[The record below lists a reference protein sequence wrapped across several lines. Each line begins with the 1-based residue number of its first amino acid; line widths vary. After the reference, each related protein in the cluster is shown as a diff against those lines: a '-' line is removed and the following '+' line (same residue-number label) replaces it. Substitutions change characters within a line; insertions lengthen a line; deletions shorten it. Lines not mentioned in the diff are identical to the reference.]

1 MKLFEIAIS
10 DRASE
15 FLKENI
21 KDVNSI
27 DAANIIMAEKCGIQ
41 TFFSSADELQE
52 LKESLNGNGLTSNRN
67 QAEYGDYQT
76 NSTLAD
82 KIVEK
87 LQAKGIDPEVMI
99 EPTFGEGNFIVAAIK
114 KFANLQTIYGVEI
127 YKSYVWQAKF
137 NILDIFLSNANLNK
151 PKIFLHHE
159 NVFDFN
165 FKNVAEKIEP
175 EKLLVL
181 GNPPWVTS
189 SQLGALESIN
199 LPAKSNFK
207 NHKGLDAITGKGNF
221 DIAEYITIMM
231 LDNFKSHNGNLVFL
245 IKNSVVKNL
254 IHDQKSKGYTISE
267 IQSHSIDTKKEFNAS
282 VESCVFM
289 CELNTEPSYV
299 CHEFNFYMDDA
310 PKNMFGWHKEK
321 FVADI
326 LKYAETEDFDGVS
339 RLVWRQGIKHDCSAV
354 MELEENNGALINGN
368 SESLHIEETLVYG
381 FLKSSD
387 LKNKIVNDCRKYT
400 IVTQTKVG
408 EQTAYI
414 ASKYPKT
421 YQYLCDNKSFFDK
434 RKSSIYIGKPDY
446 SIFGIGDYSFKPY
459 KVSISGLYKKSSF
472 TLVLP
477 KDGKPLML
485 DDTCYFIGFDN
496 LEHAVYT
503 FVLLNHKKTQAF
515 LNSITFLDAK
525 RAFTKNSLMRLDLA
539 KIAKHI
545 PFEEVESEA
554 VKIANEY
561 NLELNSGRWEDY
573 QYTLQDSPLFSFA

>member
-10 DRASE
+10 DRTSE
-15 FLKENI
+15 FLNENI
-21 KDVNSI
+21 KDINSI
-27 DAANIIMAEKCGIQ
+27 DAANAIMAEECGIQ
-41 TFFSSADELQE
+41 AFFSSINELQE

-76 NSTLAD
+76 NSPLAD
-82 KIVEK
+82 KIVDK
-87 LQAKGIDPEVMI
+87 LRIKGIDPEVMI

-114 KFANLQTIYGVEI
+114 RFENLRAVYGVEI

-137 NILDIFLSNANLNK
+137 NILDLFISDASLNK
-151 PKIFLHHE
+151 PKIYLHHE

-165 FKNVAEKIEP
+165 FKNVAEKIKP
-175 EKLLVL
+175 EKLLIL

-189 SQLGALESIN
+189 SQLGALDSVN

-221 DIAEYITIMM
+221 DIAEYITMM
-231 LDNFKSHNGNLVFL
+231 MMDNFKSHNGNLVFL
-245 IKNSVVKNL
+245 IKNSVVKNI
-254 IHDQKSKGYTISE
+254 IHDQRNRNYTISN
-267 IQSHSIDTKKEFNAS
+267 IQTHSVDTKKEFNAS

-289 CELNTEPSYV
+289 CELNTSPSYV
-299 CHEFNFYMDDA
+299 CDEFNFYSDDT
-310 PKNMFGWHKEK
+310 PKNIFGWHKNK
-321 FVADI
+321 FVANI
-326 LKYAETEDFDGVS
+326 SKYIETEDFDGMS
-339 RLVWRQGIKHDCSAV
+339 RLVWRQGIKHDCSAI
-354 MELEENNGALINGN
+354 MELEESNGALINGN
-368 SESLHIEETLVYG
+368 YESLELEEALVYG

-408 EQTAYI
+408 EQTSYI

-421 YQYLCDNKSFFDK
+421 YQYLSTNKTFFDK
-434 RKSSIYIGKPDY
+434 RKSSIYVGKPDY

-459 KVSISGLYKKSSF
+459 KVSISGLYKKSEF

-485 DDTCYFIGFDN
+485 DDTCYFIGFDT
-496 LEHAVYT
+496 LEYAVYT
-503 FVLLNHKKTQAF
+503 LVLLNHKKTQAF

-525 RAFTKNSLMRLDLA
+525 RAFTKNSLMRLDLS
-539 KIAKHI
+539 KIAKNI
-545 PFEEVESEA
+545 PLEEVEREA
-554 VKIANEY
+554 LNISKEHK
-561 NLELNSGRWEDY
+561 LELNTGRWDNY
-573 QYTLQDSPLFSFA
+573 QYILQDSPLFAFS